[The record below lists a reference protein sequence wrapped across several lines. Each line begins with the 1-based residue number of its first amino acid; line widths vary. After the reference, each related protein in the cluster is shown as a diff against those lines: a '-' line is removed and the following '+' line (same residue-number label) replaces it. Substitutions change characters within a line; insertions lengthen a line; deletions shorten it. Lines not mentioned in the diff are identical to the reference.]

1 MPLCACVQR
10 RVLVP
15 KFLVHQLVTQLTE
28 LTIQNSKQTAQADQ
42 AILHMQKLRE
52 AIATLEDELADA
64 IW

>member
-1 MPLCACVQR
+1 M
-10 RVLVP
+10 P